1 MIDSFSEGKQKHL
14 TVSLRPLKSNNYLNI
29 RKTRLF
35 KYIENFTTKNNEK
48 FQIKKKSGSFHISAE
63 NIDCGNR
70 ENRLCEA
77 VRTSTYNLCFWAE
90 IRKFMYTPENPRFT
104 V

>member
-35 KYIENFTTKNNEK
+35 KYIEIFTTKNNEK
-48 FQIKKKSGSFHISAE
+48 FQMKNSGSFHISAE
-63 NIDCGNR
+63 NIDCGNH
-70 ENRLCEA
+70 
-77 VRTSTYNLCFWAE
+77 
-90 IRKFMYTPENPRFT
+90 
-104 V
+104 